1 MQIKSS
7 FAMYDVIVVGA
18 GYSGLT
24 SAKKLIDLKKK
35 VLVLEARDRVG
46 GRVFT
51 QIRADGSYIDLGGA
65 WVGPS
70 QDKFYEL
77 IKKCNILT
85 FPTYDDGK
93 SRIWFG
99 KKLKSYKGL
108 IPPLPIGSLLDL
120 DFAIKKINRLSKKI
134 NLLLPWES
142 KNAQKWDEMTLATW
156 MNQTMYFKTS
166 KELFKIACQTIWAA
180 EPSEI
185 SFLHALFYIKSGGN
199 LDRLMNIKNG
209 AQQDRINGGAMK
221 PALHLADEMK
231 DQILLNHTV
240 KSIHQEKDM
249 IKISGD
255 NFEYYAEK
263 VIVAIPPVV
272 QQKITFSPPLSAK
285 RTQLLQRLPM
295 GVVTKTFAIYE
306 KPFWRE
312 NGLNGLAVSNNGYTS
327 VIFDN
332 SPDDGSKGILMGFV
346 LANKA
351 KEFSTLSFEERKSS
365 ILLSFSTLF
374 GEEAK
379 NPLEYI
385 DHSWAL
391 EEFSGGCYA
400 AVFPSGVWTS
410 LGEELRKPHFNI
422 HWAGTE
428 TSEIWNGY
436 IEGAI
441 RAGERAALEVI

>member
-1 MQIKSS
+1 
-7 FAMYDVIVVGA
+7 MYDVIVVGA

-24 SAKKLIDLKKK
+24 AAKKLVDHNKK

-51 QIRADGSYIDLGGA
+51 EIRADGSYLDLGGA

-77 IKKCNILT
+77 IKKYSLRT
-85 FPTYDDGK
+85 FPTYDSGK
-93 SRIWFG
+93 SRIWID

-108 IPPLPIGSLLDL
+108 IPPLPIGPLLDL
-120 DFAIKKINRLSKKI
+120 DFTIKKINRLSKKI
-134 NLLLPWES
+134 NLLAPWEN

-156 MNQTMYFKTS
+156 INQNMYFKTS
-166 KELFKIACQTIWAA
+166 KELFKIACETIWAA
-180 EPSEI
+180 EPCEI
-185 SFLHALFYIKSGGN
+185 SFLHALFYIKSGGD

-209 AQQDRINGGAMK
+209 AQQDRVYGGAMK
-221 PALHLADEMK
+221 PALQLAHEIQDH
-231 DQILLNHTV
+231 IFLNHTV
-240 KSIHQEKDM
+240 KIIKQEKEK
-249 IKISGD
+249 IKILGD
-255 NFEYYAEK
+255 NFEFEAYK
-263 VIVAIPPVV
+263 VIVAIPPIV
-272 QQKITFSPPLSAK
+272 QQKITFSPQLSAK

-295 GVVTKTFAIYE
+295 GIVTKTFAIYE

-312 NGLNGLAVSNNGYTS
+312 NGLNGLAVTNNGYTS
-327 VIFDN
+327 VVFDN
-332 SPDDGSKGILMGFV
+332 SPEDGSIGILMGFV

-351 KEFSTLSFEERKSS
+351 KEFSTLNFEERKSS

-374 GEEAK
+374 GEKAK
-379 NPLEYI
+379 TPLEYL

-441 RAGERAALEVI
+441 RAGERAALEVL

>member
-1 MQIKSS
+1 
-7 FAMYDVIVVGA
+7 MYDVIVVGA

-24 SAKKLIDLKKK
+24 AAKKLIDLKKK

-51 QIRADGSYIDLGGA
+51 EIRADGSYLDLGGA

-77 IKKCNILT
+77 IKKCNLRT
-85 FPTYDDGK
+85 FPTYDTGK

-108 IPPLPIGSLLDL
+108 IPPLSIGPLLDL
-120 DFAIKKINRLSKKI
+120 DFTIKKINRLSKNI
-134 NLLLPWES
+134 NLLLPWKS
-142 KNAQKWDEMTLATW
+142 KNANKWDEMTLATW
-156 MNQTMYFKTS
+156 MEQNMYFKTS
-166 KELFKIACQTIWAA
+166 KDLFKIACQTIWAA
-180 EPSEI
+180 EPCEI
-185 SFLHALFYIKSGGN
+185 SFLHALFYIKSGGD
-199 LDRLMNIKNG
+199 LDCLMNIKNG
-209 AQQDRINGGAMK
+209 AQQDRVYGGAMK
-221 PALHLADEMK
+221 PVLQLAEEM
-231 DQILLNHTV
+231 QEHIFLNHIV
-240 KSIHQEKDM
+240 KAINQEKDK
-249 IKISGD
+249 IKVSGD
-255 NFEYYAEK
+255 NFEYQTKK

-272 QQKITFSPPLSAK
+272 QQKITFSPPLSVK

-295 GVVTKTFAIYE
+295 GIVTKTFTIYE

-312 NGLNGLAVSNNGYTS
+312 NGLNGLAVSNNGFTS

-332 SPDDGSKGILMGFV
+332 SPEDGSKGILMGFV

-351 KEFSTLSFEERKSS
+351 KEFSTLNFEERKSS
-365 ILLSFSTLF
+365 ILQSHSKLF
-374 GEEAK
+374 GEEA
-379 NPLEYI
+379 NHPLDYI

-391 EEFSGGCYA
+391 EEFSGGCYS

-428 TSEIWNGY
+428 TSEVWNGY

>member
-1 MQIKSS
+1 
-7 FAMYDVIVVGA
+7 MYDVIVVGA

-24 SAKKLIDLKKK
+24 AAKNLIAQNKK
-35 VLVLEARDRVG
+35 VLILEARERVG

-51 QIRADGSYIDLGGA
+51 ENRADGSYLDLGGA
-65 WVGPS
+65 WVGQS

-77 IKKCNILT
+77 IKKCNLRT
-85 FPTYDDGK
+85 FPTYDTGK

-108 IPPLPIGSLLDL
+108 IPPLSIGPLLDL
-120 DFAIKKINRLSKKI
+120 DFATKKINRLSKNI
-134 NLLLPWES
+134 NLLSPWES
-142 KNAQKWDEMTLATW
+142 KNANKWDEMTLATW
-156 MNQTMYFKTS
+156 INQNMYFKTS
-166 KELFKIACQTIWAA
+166 KELFKIACQTIWAS

-185 SFLHALFYIKSGGN
+185 SFLHALFYIKSGGD
-199 LDRLMNIKNG
+199 LDCLMNIKNG
-209 AQQDRINGGAMK
+209 AQQDRIYGGAMK
-221 PALHLADEMK
+221 PALQIAEEMK
-231 DQILLNHTV
+231 EHIFLNHIV
-240 KSIHQEKDM
+240 KAINQEKDK

-255 NFEYYAEK
+255 NFEYYTKK
-263 VIVAIPPVV
+263 VIVAIPPIV
-272 QQKITFSPPLSAK
+272 QQKITFSPPLSVK

-295 GVVTKTFAIYE
+295 GIVTKTFTIYE

-312 NGLNGLAVSNNGYTS
+312 NGLNGLAVTDNGFTS

-332 SPDDGSKGILMGFV
+332 SPEDGSKGILMGFV

-351 KEFSTLSFEERKSS
+351 KEFSTLNFEERKSS
-365 ILLSFSTLF
+365 ILQSLSQLF
-374 GEEAK
+374 GEKAK
-379 NPLEYI
+379 HPLDYI

-391 EEFSGGCYA
+391 EEFSGGCYS